1 MRGVRRF
8 VDDLLNRRR
17 TRPAAVDEADESQ
30 IRTAVTLRA
39 AGPDSTP
46 TDDFVNSLRER
57 LRTELD
63 DDTSAA
69 HEPADGTP
77 VRELRGSSRRRFV
90 ASIAAAS
97 AASVAIGVAAGEA
110 LGGGGEAVTAEP
122 GEQTITPDNGEWR
135 GIVAAKDLPDGAV
148 RPFDTGSISG
158 FVHRSGDQLNAVSGV
173 CTHLGCK
180 LALDGPAR
188 QLNCPCHNA
197 AFGVDGAVLHHR
209 LPIALPP
216 LPKLNVRES
225 DGVVQVFVPPRQA

>member
-8 VDDLLNRRR
+8 VDDLLSRRR
-17 TRPAAVDEADESQ
+17 TKPFAADEADESQ
-30 IRTAVTLRA
+30 IRTAITLRA
-39 AGPDSTP
+39 AGPDDGPS
-46 TDDFVNSLRER
+46 DEFVNSLRER

-63 DDTSAA
+63 DDT
-69 HEPADGTP
+69 PP
-77 VRELRGSSRRRFV
+77 VRELHGSSRRRFV
-90 ASIAAAS
+90 VSIAAAS
-97 AASVAIGVAAGEA
+97 AASVAVGVAGEKA
-110 LGGGGEAVTAEP
+110 LGGSREAVTADP
-122 GEQTITPDNGEWR
+122 AEQTVTPDNGEWR

-148 RPFDTGSISG
+148 RPFDVGSIVG

-180 LALDGPAR
+180 LALDGPTR

-209 LPIALPP
+209 LPVALPP
-216 LPKLNVRES
+216 LPRLNVRES